1 MLCRKHAKI
10 FKCHR
15 GRWSEEQTMLAAV
28 PSPGRDGCMGWALGF
43 CGWWIKAEL
52 RFYLFSGFHVVSCP
66 GMSQLR
72 KVLHVV
78 KVTDQ
83 VGISNTQGSHASS
96 VIRCIRWGAGKWK
109 SGNGLETEA
118 SRCQITFYC
127 TYELALNLNSW
138 NSSKWLGLLFSG
150 MGFFTTLF
158 FSWTVFSLQGL
169 VKQGRKLVV
178 FAWEEALGGSWP
190 SVQSLEVESG
200 LGSA

>member
-118 SRCQITFYC
+118 NRCQMTLLHLWACIKFKQLKLFKVAWITLQWDGFFY
-127 TYELALNLNSW
+127 YSVLQLNS
-138 NSSKWLGLLFSG
+138 L
-150 MGFFTTLF
+150 
-158 FSWTVFSLQGL
+158 
-169 VKQGRKLVV
+169 
-178 FAWEEALGGSWP
+178 
-190 SVQSLEVESG
+190 
-200 LGSA
+200 